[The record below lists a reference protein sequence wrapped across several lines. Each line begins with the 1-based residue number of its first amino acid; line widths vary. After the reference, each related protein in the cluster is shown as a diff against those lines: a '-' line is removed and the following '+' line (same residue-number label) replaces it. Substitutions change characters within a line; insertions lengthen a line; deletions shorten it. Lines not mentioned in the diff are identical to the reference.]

1 MQNEPMALASPP
13 ELLVPHTLRV
23 LGHASPR
30 RIAALRSLDPAAVE
44 TQLEDDRALGLVTR
58 SEVGATTTWHLTD
71 RGRAKGEADL
81 SAELDRSGGRR
92 TVTEAH
98 AAFLVLNRRIGT
110 VMTQWQLQPTATDR
124 LAANEHRDAA
134 YDDAVIRRLA
144 RLGRD
149 LRQVTDRLSS
159 VLQRFDLH
167 QPRIDT
173 ALRRVQAG
181 EDSWVDSPEVPSMN
195 IVWIQL
201 HEDLLATLGI
211 ARGEDDSGS

>member
-1 MQNEPMALASPP
+1 MAQASPL

-30 RIAALRSLDPAAVE
+30 LIAALRSLDPVVVE
-44 TQLEDDRALGLVTR
+44 SQLEDERALGLVTR
-58 SEVGATTTWHLTD
+58 SQVGATTTWHLTD
-71 RGRAKGEADL
+71 HGRTKGEADL
-81 SAELDRSGGRR
+81 AAELDRSGGRQ
-92 TVTEAH
+92 TVKEAH
-98 AAFLVLNRRIGT
+98 ATFLVLNRRLGP
-110 VMTQWQLQPTATDR
+110 VMTQWQLQPTPTDQ
-124 LAANEHRDAA
+124 LAANAHRDAA

-149 LRQVTDRLSS
+149 LRSVTDRLSS
-159 VLQRFDLH
+159 VLERFDLH
-167 QPRIDT
+167 QPRIDA
-173 ALRRVQAG
+173 ALRRIQSG

-211 ARGEDDSGS
+211 ARGEDDPGS